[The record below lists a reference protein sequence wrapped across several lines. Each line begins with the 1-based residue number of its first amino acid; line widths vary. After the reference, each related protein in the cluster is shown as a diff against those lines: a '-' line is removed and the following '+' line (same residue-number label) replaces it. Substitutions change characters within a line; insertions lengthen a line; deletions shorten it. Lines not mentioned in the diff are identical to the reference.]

1 MMHKCHF
8 ISVSFFWFCPEPSQ
22 RSESHGLRKM
32 KAAALVHVTLPMFLF
47 LFHWSETPDFSEPK
61 NRPLWTLTQRLTL
74 TFLLSLYRLFSYFF
88 SGGLFIARSY
98 VPDKVPRLPSFR
110 VVCLCEREREKLETF
125 IVYLLL

>member
-74 TFLLSLYRLFSYFF
+74 TFLLSLYRLFSFFF
-88 SGGLFIARSY
+88 SGGLSL
-98 VPDKVPRLPSFR
+98 LPVLTCQTKCHVFLLSELFAC
-110 VVCLCEREREKLETF
+110 VREKGRS
-125 IVYLLL
+125 